1 MCYYSLC
8 TTQWYKKQ
16 KKTKE
21 YTTMAHATTDMTSDQ
36 ALQALMDGNKRY
48 VAGTLTHPHQDLQRI
63 SEVSSGQTPFAIILS
78 CADSRVVPEVMFD
91 QGVGDIFVIRVAGNV
106 ATDDTIIASMEY
118 AVAMLGAPLLMV
130 LGHQSCGAVGA
141 AVQGGDLPGH
151 LNSLVQAITPAVEQA
166 KSQPG
171 DTVDNAINANVRL
184 MVEKLQTMEPIFA
197 DKVRSGALK
206 VVGARY
212 SLANGAVEL
221 V

>member
-1 MCYYSLC
+1 
-8 TTQWYKKQ
+8 
-16 KKTKE
+16 
-21 YTTMAHATTDMTSDQ
+21 MAHATTDMTSDQ